1 MQFKVY
7 NENGIIRVTK
17 ITPSGLEQTMYSDV
31 QNGQVAVIN
40 VEAEISCYSH
50 KEDIRKRITVGL
62 EENNDLTE
70 V

>member
-17 ITPSGLEQTMYSDV
+17 ITQSGLEQTMYSDI

-40 VEAEISCYSH
+40 IEAEISCYSH
-50 KEDIRKRITVGL
+50 KEDIRKIITIGF
-62 EENNDLTE
+62 EENNNLI
-70 V
+70 